1 VHRSLR
7 NAPQERSVRR
17 GRFSRRAW
25 LRQTAQLAGGLP
37 LVGPSALISEFL
49 QRTQPAQQHTQP
61 APQRQPAPQQPSERP
76 PLFENDPTKYRF
88 TRDED
93 EFLESIERTTFQ
105 FFWNETNP
113 VTGLVKDR
121 SHADGTDQRNA
132 ASIAATGFGLTAH
145 CIADQRG
152 WEQRMEIRDRV
163 RNTLRF
169 VATRVQH
176 EHGFYAHFLN
186 IQNGER
192 VFQSEVSSID
202 TAIFLCG
209 VLTCRAYFDDA
220 EIYELAT
227 TIFERVDWMWMLQGH
242 KTLAMGWTPEHGF
255 IKTRWDSYSE
265 QMMLYLLGL
274 GSATHTLPP
283 ATWSAWSRPIFEFN
297 GIRYISGKAPLFI
310 HQYSHA
316 WFDFRGRR
324 DHYADYFTNSVIA
337 TKVHKLWC
345 LELAQQFP
353 DYSEDLWGITASD
366 SVRGYTAWGGPPEMG
381 RIDGSVVSCATAGSL
396 PFLPQEC
403 LRVLRYMRENYAQKA
418 WRTYGFVDAFNPL
431 TNWYSADVL
440 GIDLG
445 ITILMA
451 ENARTGFV
459 WEQFMKNDE
468 AIRGMT
474 RAGFHELVTPQ
485 PLNS

>member
-1 VHRSLR
+1 VHRFPHRAL
-7 NAPQERSVRR
+7 QERPVTR
-17 GRFSRRAW
+17 GRFSRRDW
-25 LRQTAQLAGGLP
+25 LRQAAQVAGGLP
-37 LVGPSALISEFL
+37 LVGSSALISEFL
-49 QRTQPAQQHTQP
+49 QRTQPAPQHTQP
-61 APQRQPAPQQPSERP
+61 APQRQPAPQQPTERP

-265 QMMLYLLGL
+265 HMMIYLLGL

-283 ATWSAWSRPIFEFN
+283 TTWSAWSRPIFEFN
-297 GIRYISGKAPLFI
+297 GIRYISAKAPIFI

-324 DHYADYFTNSVIA
+324 DHFADYFTNSVIA

-445 ITILMA
+445 ITILMG
-451 ENARTGFV
+451 RKCPHRLRLGTV
-459 WEQFMKNDE
+459 
-468 AIRGMT
+468 
-474 RAGFHELVTPQ
+474 HEKR
-485 PLNS
+485 

>member
-1 VHRSLR
+1 MHCS
-7 NAPQERSVRR
+7 
-17 GRFSRRAW
+17 SRRATWVLAVIRGRTSRRDW
-25 LRQTAQLAGGLP
+25 LRQLSQVAAGLP
-37 LVGPSALISEFL
+37 FVAPTDLISALQQRAQSTQ
-49 QRTQPAQQHTQP
+49 QRTQPT
-61 APQRQPAPQQPSERP
+61 QQPTERP

-93 EFLESIERTTFQ
+93 EFLEDIERTSFQ

-121 SHADGTDQRNA
+121 SHAEGTDQRNA

-152 WEQRMEIRDRV
+152 WEQRIEIRDRV

-169 VATRVQH
+169 VLSRVQH

-227 TIFERVDWMWMLQGH
+227 KIFERVDWVWMLQN
-242 KTLAMGWTPEHGF
+242 KNTLSMGWTPEHGF
-255 IKTRWDSYSE
+255 LHTRWDSYNE
-265 QMMLYLLGL
+265 LMMIYLLGM
-274 GSATHTLPP
+274 GSVSHALPM
-283 ATWSAWSRPIFEFN
+283 ATWAAWSRPIFEFN
-297 GIRYISGKAPLFI
+297 GIRYIGAHAPIFA

-324 DHYADYFTNSVIA
+324 DKFADYFTNSVIA

-353 DYSEDLWGITASD
+353 DYTEDLWGISASD

-381 RIDGSVVSCATAGSL
+381 RIDGSVVPCATAGSL
-396 PFLPQEC
+396 PFLPQET
-403 LRVLRYMRENYAQKA
+403 LRVLRYIRQNYGNKA

-440 GIDLG
+440 GIDVG
-445 ITILMA
+445 ITIVMA
-451 ENARTGFV
+451 ENSRTGFV
-459 WEQFMKNDE
+459 WEQFMKNAE
-468 AIRGMT
+468 VKRGMT
-474 RAGFHELVTPQ
+474 RAGFHAVIPSL

>member
-1 VHRSLR
+1 MT
-7 NAPQERSVRR
+7 R
-17 GRFSRRAW
+17 GRTSRRAW
-25 LRQTAQLAGGLP
+25 LRQASRFAAGLP
-37 LVGPSALISEFL
+37 FVKPVAAISGLF
-49 QRTQPAQQHTQP
+49 QRSQ
-61 APQRQPAPQQPSERP
+61 PQQQPPERT

-88 TRDED
+88 TREED
-93 EFLESIERTTFQ
+93 DFLEEVERTSFQ

-121 SHADGTDQRNA
+121 SRAGGTDQRNA

-152 WEQRMEIRDRV
+152 WEQRLEIRDRV

-169 VATRVQH
+169 VATRVEN

-220 EIYELAT
+220 EIYDLST
-227 TIFERVDWMWMLQGH
+227 KIFERVDWTWMLQNRR
-242 KTLAMGWTPEHGF
+242 TLSMGWTPEHGF
-255 IKTRWDSYSE
+255 LHTRWDTYSE
-265 QMMLYLLGL
+265 LMMIYLLGL
-274 GSATHTLPP
+274 GSASHSLPI
-283 ATWSAWSRPIFEFN
+283 ATWSAWARPIFEFN
-297 GIRYISGKAPLFI
+297 GIRYIGAHAPLFV

-316 WFDFRGRR
+316 WFDFRDRR
-324 DHYADYFTNSVIA
+324 DRFADYFTNSVIA
-337 TKVHKLWC
+337 SQVHKLWC

-353 DYSEDLWGITASD
+353 DYTEDLWGISSSD
-366 SVRGYTAWGGPPEMG
+366 STRGYTAWGGPPEMG
-381 RIDGSVVSCATAGSL
+381 RIDGSVVPCATAGSL
-396 PFLPQEC
+396 PFLPQET
-403 LRVLRYMRENYAQKA
+403 LRVLRYIRETYGNKV
-418 WRTYGFVDAFNPL
+418 WRAYGFVDAFNPL
-431 TNWYSADVL
+431 INWYSADVL
-440 GIDLG
+440 GIDVG

-451 ENARTGFV
+451 ENSRTGFV
-459 WEQFMKNDE
+459 WEQFMKNAE
-468 AIRGMT
+468 VKRGMT
-474 RAGFHELVTPQ
+474 RAGFRTVVPAP

>member
-1 VHRSLR
+1 M
-7 NAPQERSVRR
+7 R
-17 GRFSRRAW
+17 GRSSRRAW
-25 LRQTAQLAGGLP
+25 LYQASRIAAGVP
-37 LVGPSALISEFL
+37 LVGSPSLISELL
-49 QRTQPAQQHTQP
+49 QQRSQPAQQ
-61 APQRQPAPQQPSERP
+61 AERP

-88 TRDED
+88 TREED
-93 EFLESIERTTFQ
+93 DFLEDVERTSFQ

-113 VTGLVKDR
+113 TTGLVKDR
-121 SHADGTDQRNA
+121 SHADGTDQRNV

-169 VATRVQH
+169 VINRVEH
-176 EHGFYAHFLN
+176 EHGFFAHFLN

-227 TIFERVDWMWMLQGH
+227 RLFERVDWLWMLQGR
-242 KTLAMGWTPEHGF
+242 KTLSMGWKPEKGF
-255 IKTRWDSYSE
+255 LHTRWDSYSE
-265 QMMLYLLGL
+265 LMMIYLLGL
-274 GSATHTLPP
+274 GSTSHALPA
-283 ATWSAWSRPIFEFN
+283 ATWTAWARPNFEFN
-297 GIRYISGKAPLFI
+297 GIRYIGARAPLFV

-316 WFDFRGRR
+316 WFDFRGKR
-324 DHYADYFTNSVIA
+324 DRVADYFTNSVIA

-353 DYSEDLWGITASD
+353 DYSEDLWGISASD
-366 SVRGYTAWGGPPEMG
+366 STRGYTAWGGPPEMG
-381 RIDGSVVSCATAGSL
+381 RIDGSVVACAAGGSL
-396 PFLPQEC
+396 PFLPQET
-403 LRVLRYMRENYAQKA
+403 LRVLRFVRENYGQKA

-431 TNWYSADVL
+431 TNWYSSDVL
-440 GIDLG
+440 GIDVG
-445 ITILMA
+445 ITLIMA
-451 ENARTGFV
+451 ENSRTGFV
-459 WEQFMKNDE
+459 WEQFMKNAE
-468 AIRGMT
+468 VNRGMT
-474 RAGFHELVTPQ
+474 RAGFRDITPPQ
-485 PLNS
+485 QE